1 MNPISIGLLYFFG
14 SIAIGIFLGWII
26 GNYFKFEVG
35 LMLGVFTPGLT
46 STFVAIQLF
55 FIEYQARLQPGPNR
69 FIGEADDFVFELLN
83 ASLVFMLIAV
93 FLISFMIIFL
103 HNSYTYYLQK
113 RNQNY
118 KKNLEPEPE
127 KVPENFLAF
136 LINFIFNIATFGG
149 IPIVTCCAYFWTKD
163 LFFSFQ
169 ISLGTTAIGILGHA
183 IKALFQR
190 DLSWSFYAFLL
201 CFNFAAW
208 IFALEFFEFM

>member
-14 SIAIGIFLGWII
+14 KHCNWHLLRLDNRKLFQIRSRSYVRCVHSGVNINVCSDPIIFYRISSKITTRSQSVHRRSRRFCFWTTQRQSCVYADCGIF
-26 GNYFKFEVG
+26 N
-35 LMLGVFTPGLT
+35 
-46 STFVAIQLF
+46 FV
-55 FIEYQARLQPGPNR
+55 Y
-69 FIGEADDFVFELLN
+69 DDFP
-83 ASLVFMLIAV
+83 SQ
-93 FLISFMIIFL
+93 FLYVLSPK
-103 HNSYTYYLQK
+103 TKPELQK
-113 RNQNY
+113 
-118 KKNLEPEPE
+118 NLEPE

-169 ISLGTTAIGILGHA
+169 IGLGTTAIGILGHA

>member
-1 MNPISIGLLYFFG
+1 MNESHKHR
-14 SIAIGIFLGWII
+14 A
-26 GNYFKFEVG
+26 
-35 LMLGVFTPGLT
+35 T
-46 STFVAIQLF
+46 LF
-55 FIEYQARLQPGPNR
+55 FWKHCNWHLLRLDNR
-69 FIGEADDFVFELLN
+69 KLFQIRSRSYVRCVHSGVNINVCSDPIIFYRISSKITTRSQSVHRRSDDFVFELLN

-169 ISLGTTAIGILGHA
+169 IGLGTTAIGILGHA

-190 DLSWSFYAFLL
+190 DLSWSFYAF
-201 CFNFAAW
+201 FIMF
-208 IFALEFFEFM
+208 